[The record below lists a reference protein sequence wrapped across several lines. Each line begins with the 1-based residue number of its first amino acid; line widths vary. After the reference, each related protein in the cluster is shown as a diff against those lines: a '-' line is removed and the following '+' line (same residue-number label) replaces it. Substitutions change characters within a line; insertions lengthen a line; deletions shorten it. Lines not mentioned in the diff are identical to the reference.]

1 VEQTYLLGVSLST
14 LLCRDFAVEHPERVK
29 GMIMCGPATS
39 PYRSQRRG
47 WLIRSWLAALDAG
60 GPGALFDAAYP
71 LVFGDRTI
79 AQGGPAAYLALRERF
94 LTSTPP
100 RSCGRTCGD
109 AGGGRRSRQAAGPER
124 TRAAAHGDDDFG
136 MGPSS
141 LADLAA
147 LIRTPAWRRFRAAG
161 TSLLRGAEAFET
173 AAQRFLAEVESR
185 TDMRAGA

>member
-1 VEQTYLLGVSLST
+1 VRT
-14 LLCRDFAVEHPERVK
+14 
-29 GMIMCGPATS
+29 ATS

-94 LTSTPP
+94 LTLNS
-100 RSCGRTCGD
+100 
-109 AGGGRRSRQAAGPER
+109 AAQLRENLRG
-124 TRAAAHGDDDFG
+124 TLAADDDLDKLRGLSAPVLLLTGDDDFG

-147 LIRTPAWRRFRAAG
+147 LIPDARVETIPRCGHIPYFEAP
-161 TSLLRGAEAFET
+161 EAFET